1 MDRNQS
7 VSNMEHSLR
16 EEVLH
21 FLKRNDWVNETE
33 YVRVVINWKKKYA
46 VSVT

>member
-7 VSNMEHSLR
+7 VSNVEHSLR

-21 FLKRNDWVNETE
+21 FLKRVNETE
-33 YVRVVINWKKKYA
+33 YVRVVINWGKKDA